1 MSLRIAT
8 ESTIAPEPITS
19 GADGEGRRSLDR
31 IEVLDVLRG
40 IALLGMFLVHF
51 NDKAT
56 ASDAGWGF
64 TAAYQRGVSL
74 FFEERF
80 WAMFAILF
88 GVGFAVQLRRAEARG
103 VGFGPTYARRLAAL
117 AGFGLFAHAVFGFN
131 VLLGYA
137 LWGLPLLLVRRW
149 STGALVLALF
159 VSASSWSL
167 FVIAN
172 AAYGMA
178 TVGEAAYRSERAE
191 TQAANQSFRE
201 MNRRGQDAA
210 DYRTVFVARLRHMAW
225 FYAQPFSFLPV
236 NTFTLFLIGVIGLRA
251 GLFDRPAEHERLIVG
266 LMAFGVASWAV
277 DVWLLT
283 PNWTQ
288 PDFTSVRAVTLACL
302 KGGFGLIRGMWLTVA
317 YMGAVLLLASRRPT
331 WVRRLTAFR
340 STGRMALTVYMIQ
353 IAILD
358 LAFSNYALH
367 ISLTPL
373 QALAGGLMLFASNAA
388 FCGWWLARFRF
399 GPLEWLWRSITYARR
414 QPWRAE
420 SRPVAA
426 VMR

>member
-1 MSLRIAT
+1 MSLRIAN
-8 ESTIAPEPITS
+8 ESTIAPELTTS
-19 GADGEGRRSLDR
+19 GVDREDRRSVDR

-51 NDKAT
+51 NDHAI
-56 ASDAGWGF
+56 ASDPGSGLS
-64 TAAYQRGVSL
+64 AAYQRAVSL

-88 GVGFAVQLRRAEARG
+88 GVGFAVQLRRAEARR
-103 VGFGPTYARRLAAL
+103 VGFGPIYARRMAAL

-137 LWGLPLLLVRRW
+137 MWGLPLLLVRRW
-149 STGALVLALF
+149 SVRTLVVALF

-167 FVIAN
+167 FVIAD
-172 AAYGMA
+172 ASYRIA
-178 TVGEAAYRSERAE
+178 TVGEAAYRTERAE
-191 TQAANQSFRE
+191 TRTANQRFRQT
-201 MNRRGQDAA
+201 NRQEQDAA

-236 NTFTLFLIGVIGLRA
+236 NTFTLFLIGVIGLRV

-266 LMAFGVASWAV
+266 LAAFAVASWAV

-288 PDFTSVRAVTLACL
+288 PDSASVGALAL
-302 KGGFGLIRGMWLTVA
+302 AYVKGGLGLIRGMWLTLA

-331 WVRRLTAFR
+331 LVRRLTAFR
-340 STGRMALTVYMIQ
+340 STGRMALTAYMIQ

-367 ISLTPL
+367 IALTPL
-373 QALAGGLMLFASNAA
+373 QALAAGLMLFASIAA
-388 FCGWWLARFRF
+388 FCQWWLVRFRF

-414 QPWRAE
+414 QQWRAE
-420 SRPVAA
+420 SRPVAS